1 MGATKIQGGPGE
13 PERELKAEHVGVTH
27 SALLGKH
34 ASLGPIRTTAVQ
46 IWNHKGKTLSACPA
60 NPLNIVE
67 AIRNRIV
74 RLMQG

>member
-13 PERELKAEHVGVTH
+13 QERELKAEHVGVTH

-46 IWNHKGKTLSACPA
+46 IWNQETTKAKRTLSCQPS
-60 NPLNIVE
+60 E
-67 AIRNRIV
+67 
-74 RLMQG
+74 